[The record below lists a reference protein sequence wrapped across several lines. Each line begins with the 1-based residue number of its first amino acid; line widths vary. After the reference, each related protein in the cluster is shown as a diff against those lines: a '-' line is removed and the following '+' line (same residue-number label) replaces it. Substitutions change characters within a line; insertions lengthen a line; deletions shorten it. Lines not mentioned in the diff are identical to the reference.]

1 MEIREG
7 TRRIENGTK
16 QAIIEF
22 VFTDY
27 IIFVFQGTLSQFD
40 IVIKYKK
47 DGKRIRTPKHI
58 HWVVD
63 ILMKMQGNE
72 ALTKQY
78 LKAIQNCWNICV
90 PLTNNDYDT
99 LKSLIEDGEEEIV
112 IEQYFDLNAFGE
124 YDVEFLYVL
133 MELLAVQE
141 KTNRAD
147 AYMFGKIIEEL
158 LEADRENHF
167 NGRLWRKKGLIWQI
181 GILALGCPVFVT
193 VLQITDTT

>member
-1 MEIREG
+1 MDIRKG
-7 TRRIENGTK
+7 TQLIEHGTK
-16 QAIIEF
+16 KAIIEF

-27 IIFVFQGTLSQFD
+27 IIYVFQGNLSQFD

-72 ALTKQY
+72 ELTKEY
-78 LKAIQNCWNICV
+78 LLAIQNCWNTCV
-90 PLTNNDYDT
+90 PLSNNDFDT
-99 LKSLIEDGEEEIV
+99 LKDLIETGEKDIK
-112 IEQYFDLNAFGE
+112 IGQFFDLNVFGE

-147 AYMFGKIIEEL
+147 AYMFGKIIEEF
-158 LEADRENHF
+158 LETDRDIF
-167 NGRLWRKKGLIWQI
+167 KIISTAGFGGRRG
-181 GILALGCPVFVT
+181 
-193 VLQITDTT
+193 

>member
-1 MEIREG
+1 MEIRRG
-7 TRRIENGTK
+7 SQLIENGTK

-22 VFTDY
+22 IFADY
-27 IIFVFQGTLSQFD
+27 IIYVFRGNLSQFD

-47 DGKRIRTPKHI
+47 DGTRIRTPKHI

-72 ALTKQY
+72 ALTKRY
-78 LKAIQNCWNICV
+78 LRAIQNCWNACV
-90 PLTNNDYDT
+90 PLINNDYTT
-99 LKSLIEDGEEEIV
+99 LKALIENGENDIDV
-112 IEQYFDLNAFGE
+112 EQYFLLNAFGE

-158 LEADRENHF
+158 MEADRDIF
-167 NGRLWRKKGLIWQI
+167 KIISTAGFGGRRG
-181 GILALGCPVFVT
+181 
-193 VLQITDTT
+193 

>member
-7 TRRIENGTK
+7 TQLIEKGTK
-16 QAIIEF
+16 KAIIEF

-27 IIFVFQGTLSQFD
+27 VIYVFQGNLSQFD

-72 ALTKQY
+72 VLTKKY
-78 LKAIQNCWNICV
+78 LLAIQNCWNTCV
-90 PLTNNDYDT
+90 PLTNNDFAT
-99 LKSLIEDGEEEIV
+99 LKALIENGEEDIEIT
-112 IEQYFDLNAFGE
+112 QFFDLNVFGE

-133 MELLAVQE
+133 MELLAEQE
-141 KTNRAD
+141 KTNRSD
-147 AYMFGKIIEEL
+147 AYMFGNIIEEL
-158 LEADRENHF
+158 LEADRDIF
-167 NGRLWRKKGLIWQI
+167 KIISTAGFGGRRG
-181 GILALGCPVFVT
+181 
-193 VLQITDTT
+193 

>member
-1 MEIREG
+1 MDIRKG
-7 TRRIENGTK
+7 TQFIEKGTK
-16 QAIIEF
+16 KAIIEF
-22 VFTDY
+22 VFAEY
-27 IIFVFQGTLSQFD
+27 IIYVFQGSLSQFD

-72 ALTKQY
+72 ELAKKY
-78 LKAIQNCWNICV
+78 LLAIQNCWNTCV
-90 PLTNNDYDT
+90 SLSNNDFET
-99 LKSLIEDGEEEIV
+99 LKNLIENGEKEIE

-158 LEADRENHF
+158 LEADRDIF
-167 NGRLWRKKGLIWQI
+167 KIISTAGFGGRRG
-181 GILALGCPVFVT
+181 
-193 VLQITDTT
+193 

>member
-1 MEIREG
+1 MKIREG
-7 TRRIENGTK
+7 TQRIKNGSR

-22 VFTDY
+22 VFTYY
-27 IIFVFQGTLSQFD
+27 IIYVFQGTLSQFD

-47 DGKRIRTPKHI
+47 NGKRIRTPKHI

-72 ALTKQY
+72 ILTKQY
-78 LKAIQNCWNICV
+78 LEAIQNCWNTCA
-90 PLTNNDYDT
+90 PLANNDFDT
-99 LKSLIEDGEEEIV
+99 LKALIEDGEEEID

-158 LEADRENHF
+158 LETDRDIF
-167 NGRLWRKKGLIWQI
+167 KIISTAGFGGRRG
-181 GILALGCPVFVT
+181 
-193 VLQITDTT
+193 

>member
-7 TRRIENGTK
+7 TQLIANGTK
-16 QAIIEF
+16 KAIIEF
-22 VFTDY
+22 VFADY
-27 IIFVFQGTLSQFD
+27 IIFVFQGELSKFD
-40 IVIKYKK
+40 IIVKYKK

-63 ILMKMQGNE
+63 ILMKMQADE
-72 ALTKQY
+72 TLAKKYLT
-78 LKAIQNCWNICV
+78 AIQNCWNNCA
-90 PLTNNDYDT
+90 PLTDNNFYT
-99 LKSLIEDGEEEIV
+99 LKALIENGENDIE
-112 IEQYFDLNAFGE
+112 IEQYFSLNAFGE

-158 LEADRENHF
+158 LKPDRDIF
-167 NGRLWRKKGLIWQI
+167 KIISAAGFGGRRG
-181 GILALGCPVFVT
+181 
-193 VLQITDTT
+193 

>member
-1 MEIREG
+1 MDIRKG
-7 TRRIENGTK
+7 TQLIENGTK
-16 QAIIEF
+16 KAIIEF

-27 IIFVFQGTLSQFD
+27 IIYVFQGNLSQFD

-72 ALTKQY
+72 ELTKKY
-78 LKAIQNCWNICV
+78 LLAIQNCWNNCM
-90 PLTNNDYDT
+90 PLSNNDFET
-99 LKSLIEDGEEEIV
+99 LKTLIENGEKDIET
-112 IEQYFDLNAFGE
+112 EQYFALNSFGE

-158 LEADRENHF
+158 LEADRDIF
-167 NGRLWRKKGLIWQI
+167 KIISTAGFGGRRG
-181 GILALGCPVFVT
+181 
-193 VLQITDTT
+193 

>member
-1 MEIREG
+1 MEIRRG
-7 TRRIENGTK
+7 SQLIENGTK

-27 IIFVFQGTLSQFD
+27 IIYVFQGTVSQFD

-47 DGKRIRTPKHI
+47 DGTRIRTPKHI

-72 ALTKQY
+72 ALAKRY
-78 LKAIQNCWNICV
+78 LRAIQNCWNACV
-90 PLTNNDYDT
+90 PLTNNDYAT
-99 LKSLIEDGEEEIV
+99 LKALIENGENDID
-112 IEQYFDLNAFGE
+112 IEQYFALNAFGE

-158 LEADRENHF
+158 LEADRDIF
-167 NGRLWRKKGLIWQI
+167 KIISTAGFAGRRG
-181 GILALGCPVFVT
+181 
-193 VLQITDTT
+193 

>member
-1 MEIREG
+1 MDIREG
-7 TRRIENGTK
+7 TQRIENGTK

-72 ALTKQY
+72 ACAKSRE
-78 LKAIQNCWNICV
+78 AQNSIWYSGC
-90 PLTNNDYDT
+90 
-99 LKSLIEDGEEEIV
+99 
-112 IEQYFDLNAFGE
+112 
-124 YDVEFLYVL
+124 
-133 MELLAVQE
+133 
-141 KTNRAD
+141 
-147 AYMFGKIIEEL
+147 AYT
-158 LEADRENHF
+158 DRVS
-167 NGRLWRKKGLIWQI
+167 GT
-181 GILALGCPVFVT
+181 CSV
-193 VLQITDTT
+193 

>member
-1 MEIREG
+1 MDIRKG
-7 TRRIENGTK
+7 TQLIENGTK
-16 QAIIEF
+16 KAIIEF

-27 IIFVFQGTLSQFD
+27 IIFVFQGNLSQFD

-72 ALTKQY
+72 EDTKKY
-78 LKAIQNCWNICV
+78 LFAIQNCWNNCV
-90 PLTNNDYDT
+90 PLSNNDFET
-99 LKSLIEDGEEEIV
+99 LKTLIKNGEKDIE
-112 IEQYFDLNAFGE
+112 IEQYSDLNSFGE

-141 KTNRAD
+141 KTNRED

-158 LEADRENHF
+158 LEADRDIF
-167 NGRLWRKKGLIWQI
+167 KIISTAGFGGRRG
-181 GILALGCPVFVT
+181 
-193 VLQITDTT
+193 

>member
-7 TRRIENGTK
+7 TQRIENGTK

-22 VFTDY
+22 IFTDY
-27 IIFVFQGTLSQFD
+27 IIYVFQGTLSQFD

-47 DGKRIRTPKHI
+47 DGTRIRTPKHI

-72 ALTKQY
+72 VLTKQY
-78 LKAIQNCWNICV
+78 LIAIQNCWNNCA
-90 PLTNNDYDT
+90 PLTSNDFNT
-99 LKSLIEDGEEEIV
+99 LKALIENGEAAID
-112 IEQYFDLNAFGE
+112 IGQYFELNAFGE

-147 AYMFGKIIEEL
+147 AYMFGNIIEEL
-158 LEADRENHF
+158 LDADRDIF
-167 NGRLWRKKGLIWQI
+167 KIISTAGFGGRKG
-181 GILALGCPVFVT
+181 
-193 VLQITDTT
+193 

>member
-1 MEIREG
+1 MDIRKG
-7 TRRIENGTK
+7 TKLIENGTK
-16 QAIIEF
+16 KAIIEF

-27 IIFVFQGTLSQFD
+27 IIYVFQGNLSQSD

-63 ILMKMQGNE
+63 IMMKMQGNE
-72 ALTKQY
+72 EVTKNY
-78 LKAIQNCWNICV
+78 LFAIQNCWNNCV
-90 PLTNNDYDT
+90 PLLNNDFET
-99 LKSLIEDGEEEIV
+99 LKILIENGEKDIK
-112 IEQYFDLNAFGE
+112 IEQYFDLNSFGE

-141 KTNRAD
+141 KTNRED

-158 LEADRENHF
+158 LKADRDIF
-167 NGRLWRKKGLIWQI
+167 KIISTAGFSGRRG
-181 GILALGCPVFVT
+181 
-193 VLQITDTT
+193 

>member
-1 MEIREG
+1 MEIIEG
-7 TRRIENGTK
+7 PQLIETGTK
-16 QAIIEF
+16 KAIIEF

-63 ILMKMQGNE
+63 ILMKIQGNE
-72 ALTKQY
+72 SLAKQY
-78 LKAIQNCWNICV
+78 LEAIQNCWNTCV
-90 PLTNNDYDT
+90 PLTKNNFDT
-99 LKSLIEDGEEEIV
+99 LKSLIEDGEEEIE
-112 IEQYFDLNAFGE
+112 IEQFFDLNAFGE
-124 YDVEFLYVL
+124 YNVEFLYVL

-158 LEADRENHF
+158 LETDRDIF
-167 NGRLWRKKGLIWQI
+167 KIISTAGFGGRRG
-181 GILALGCPVFVT
+181 
-193 VLQITDTT
+193 

>member
-7 TRRIENGTK
+7 TQLIERGTK
-16 QAIIEF
+16 RAIIEF
-22 VFTDY
+22 VFADY
-27 IIFVFQGTLSQFD
+27 IIYVFQGNLSQFD

-72 ALTKQY
+72 VLTKRY
-78 LKAIQNCWNICV
+78 WIAIQICWNTCV
-90 PLTNNDYDT
+90 PLANNDFDT
-99 LKSLIEDGEEEIV
+99 LKALIENGEEDIEIT
-112 IEQYFDLNAFGE
+112 QFFDLNVFGE

-147 AYMFGKIIEEL
+147 AYMFGNIIEEL
-158 LEADRENHF
+158 LETDRDIF
-167 NGRLWRKKGLIWQI
+167 KIISTAGFGGRRG
-181 GILALGCPVFVT
+181 
-193 VLQITDTT
+193 